1 MFLLIGNMT
10 LPDGVVS
17 IIKIIRKK
25 PLLTLFCV
33 LPSKYFIL
41 LRRMKNTT
49 QVHTPT
55 ARTRCLKEN
64 SFLCLFPTMNLSL
77 FSFLFA
83 FFFAIQLF
91 LLEIYLHFY
100 YIFVVKETCVYMCFY
115 LYSCVCV
122 MIFQFEIKHKT

>member
-1 MFLLIGNMT
+1 MT

-17 IIKIIRKK
+17 IIKKYERN
-25 PLLTLFCV
+25 PFLTLFCV

-49 QVHTPT
+49 QVHILQQHEHDV
-55 ARTRCLKEN
+55 LKKIH
-64 SFLCLFPTMNLSL
+64 SFCLFFSTMNLSL
-77 FSFLFA
+77 LLFSCHST
-83 FFFAIQLF
+83 IF
-91 LLEIYLHFY
+91 LLGIYLHFY
-100 YIFVVKETCVYMCFY
+100 YIFVVVVVKKTCVYMCVY